1 MAPVPRGGR
10 TPPENRLRWGDRQP
24 SHSAIGDRERSQP
37 CGLSCQPQVWC
48 GHPVPPRR
56 GPHWGLLRRGPLSRG
71 LGLEE
76 LKSPG
81 PQGPGA
87 GGQSGCG
94 ATWPSPSEWLSGG
107 RSQRGGRSAVWAL
120 TGPLCLLRALRAF
133 ALGPWVGGPL
143 GPPTP
148 AASAVLGER
157 PGVEQAPWACDSR

>member
-1 MAPVPRGGR
+1 MYVCMYVCMSSGKQAPLGRSSAVPFRDWGRGEIPALWSR
-10 TPPENRLRWGDRQP
+10 
-24 SHSAIGDRERSQP
+24 
-37 CGLSCQPQVWC
+37 QPQVWC
-48 GHPVPPRR
+48 GPPVPPRR

-120 TGPLCLLRALRAF
+120 VGPLCPLRALWGLV
-133 ALGPWVGGPL
+133 LGPWVGGAL
-143 GPPTP
+143 GPTHPCGISGP
-148 AASAVLGER
+148 R
-157 PGVEQAPWACDSR
+157 